1 MPGKSKTSPVSIDK
15 RKRMAQALQLR
26 ETGANYRQIAKALD
40 ISTSTA
46 HAYVDEAMKEL
57 TREPAE
63 SLLQLELS
71 RLDAMLLGIW
81 RQASRGDLQAIDRA
95 LKIMERRTK
104 YTGLDQLAV
113 LKMAQDGKDMPA
125 VDAWLDAMLGSGAS
139 DLDNLG
145 EAA

>member
-1 MPGKSKTSPVSIDK
+1 MPGKSKTSPESIDK

-26 ETGANYRQIAKALD
+26 ETGANYRQIAQALD

-46 HAYVDEAMKEL
+46 HSYVDEAMKEL

-81 RQASRGDLQAIDRA
+81 KKASRGELHAIDRA
-95 LKIMERRTK
+95 LRIMERRTK
-104 YTGLDQLAV
+104 FAGLDQLAAQ
-113 LKMAQDGKDMPA
+113 KIAQDGKDLPA
-125 VDAWLDAMLGSGAS
+125 VDAWLDAMLNSGAS
-139 DLDNLG
+139 
-145 EAA
+145 ETTE

>member
-1 MPGKSKTSPVSIDK
+1 MPRDRTSPVSIDK

-26 ETGANYRQIAKALD
+26 ETGANYRQIAQALD

-63 SLLQLELS
+63 SLLALELS

-81 RQASRGDLQAIDRA
+81 KKASRGDLQSIDRA

-104 YTGLDQLAV
+104 YTGLDQLAA
-113 LKMAQDGKDMPA
+113 LKMAQDGKDLPA
-125 VDAWLDAMLGSGAS
+125 VDAWLDAMLSSGAS
-139 DLDNLG
+139 DIDELG
-145 EAA
+145 QAA